1 MAKDN
6 TLTKDAPV
14 KETTPLEKVEQQ
26 IDIRKNLTPEE
37 EIKEAERRIALEKGE
52 PEAPE
57 SKVAETEKVEE
68 PIIELPERYRGKS
81 TNELARLL
89 DEKEKY
95 IQSRSDEIGDWKQR
109 VAEAEKLS
117 EKVAKIEEEAVKESL
132 QPGKMPKRPE
142 APVITDTEYYD
153 DPVKALQKQAKYN
166 QELLDY
172 IDQTTSAKTAPLYQ
186 TDIEK
191 RRDKLYTD
199 LETKYKD
206 YPVKVDRKKVQ
217 GFLEKN
223 PSYFTKYKVNAYEQA
238 FHDISAGDF
247 SQLQKTNSD
256 VMREQIRKE
265 VIAEMKNQGQASNVG
280 LSDLETPRA
289 GSTPSYDVDRME
301 DDPAYRDQVLAD
313 MEKRGR

>member
-1 MAKDN
+1 MKDST
-6 TLTKDAPV
+6 TLKKTDAPKGEDPV
-14 KETTPLEKVEQQ
+14 KETAEKQ

-37 EIKEAERRIALEKGE
+37 EIKEAERRIALEEGE
-52 PEAPE
+52 PLPE
-57 SKVAETEKVEE
+57 VIESQVVETGKVEE
-68 PIIELPERYRGKS
+68 PIIELPERYKGKS
-81 TNELARLL
+81 ADELVKLL

-95 IQSRSDEIGDWKQR
+95 IQSRSDEIGDWKQK

-132 QPGKMPKRPE
+132 QPGKLPKRPE
-142 APVITDTEYYD
+142 APVISDTEYYD
-153 DPVKALQKQAKYN
+153 DPIKALQKQAKYN

-223 PSYFTKYKVNAYEQA
+223 PSYFTKYKANAYEQA
-238 FHDISAGDF
+238 FHDISAG
-247 SQLQKTNSD
+247 
-256 VMREQIRKE
+256 
-265 VIAEMKNQGQASNVG
+265 
-280 LSDLETPRA
+280 
-289 GSTPSYDVDRME
+289 
-301 DDPAYRDQVLAD
+301 
-313 MEKRGR
+313 

>member
-199 LETKYKD
+199 LEVKYKD